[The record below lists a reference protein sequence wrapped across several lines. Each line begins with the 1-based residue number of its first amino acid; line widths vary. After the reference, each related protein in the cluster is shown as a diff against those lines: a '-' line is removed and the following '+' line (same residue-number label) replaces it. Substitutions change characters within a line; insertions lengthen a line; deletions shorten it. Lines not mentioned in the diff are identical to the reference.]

1 MEEIFGGFILV
12 KSQVIPLHK
21 TRAKKNDSAIA
32 KGEKMDTEKNQVHIA
47 NTSQIHTVWIRI
59 GYFLRHY
66 VEMLL
71 VCCIGG
77 FTLNFLF
84 FTAIVRVG
92 FPNLLQQ
99 YPNLSIMVIAI
110 LLAVPMLIWMRFR
123 RHEWRPTLEMAGEPI
138 VLGVLLITAS
148 WINIIPKSEMLP
160 LLKGLVCPL
169 MLIPM
174 LLRLDLYTSNHA
186 SHQHPLHDIHPTN

>member
-1 MEEIFGGFILV
+1 VDLFQLNPESSYFIKR
-12 KSQVIPLHK
+12 KSHK
-21 TRAKKNDSAIA
+21 SNSAFA
-32 KGEKMDTEKNQVHIA
+32 KGEKMDTEKNHVHIA
-47 NTSQIHTVWIRI
+47 DTVQIPTVWIRI

-84 FTAIVRVG
+84 FTGIARVG
-92 FPNLLQQ
+92 
-99 YPNLSIMVIAI
+99 YPNFVQQFPDLSILLIAI

-123 RHEWRPTLEMAGEPI
+123 SHEWRPTLEMAGEPI
-138 VLGVLLITAS
+138 VLGFLLITAS
-148 WINIIPKSEMLP
+148 WISIIPKVEMLP
-160 LLKGLVCPL
+160 LLKGLVCPA

-174 LLRLDLYTSNHA
+174 IIRLDLYSSNHA
-186 SHQHPLHDIHPTN
+186 SHQQHMHMNHMEE